1 MGGGIRFGMAESEP
15 ECLRL
20 NSAISLPPRLCAKHA
35 CNRRRRK
42 RLRAKVALS
51 GGFAYTRALGGRVKN
66 ASGASDATQRS
77 AVSFVSGNASP
88 RVETEIVAS
97 DPRPSGATDV
107 KFGWQRCPNTT
118 SPHTDCVY
126 ITVNWHRMSYTPV
139 AAMWATTCG
148 CMPITPQAP
157 AYGRATRA
165 PSPGR

>member
-1 MGGGIRFGMAESEP
+1 MAESEP

-35 CNRRRRK
+35 HNRRRRK

-66 ASGASDATQRS
+66 ASGASDATQGS

-139 AAMWATTCG
+139 AADVGNYLRMY
-148 CMPITPQAP
+148 
-157 AYGRATRA
+157 AYYA
-165 PSPGR
+165 PSAGVWMRLEGGFTGQVAAASQ